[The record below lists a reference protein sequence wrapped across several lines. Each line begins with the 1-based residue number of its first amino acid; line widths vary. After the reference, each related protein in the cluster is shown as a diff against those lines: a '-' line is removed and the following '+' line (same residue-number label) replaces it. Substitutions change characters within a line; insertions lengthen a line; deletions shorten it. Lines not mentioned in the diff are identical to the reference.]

1 MQSDLH
7 TLDTLSLEEVTERLK
22 ALTDNEPAPVRVDRN
37 IYLTEEQWMAHLR
50 LREQDGWGSIYLN

>member
-1 MQSDLH
+1 M
-7 TLDTLSLEEVTERLK
+7 TERLK

-50 LREQDGWGSIYLN
+50 LREQDG